1 MEKFVYEFE
10 RSDGCTYS
18 FTDYIC
24 FEAES
29 KEILVTGLT
38 CSLLDFQKEYI
49 QIKEYLNILNK
60 KMELARN
67 GSHKIKPN
75 FEEYKKLRDEEISL
89 EKKLKKLLFNG
100 KEYDIECFT
109 VDRYSPLSEL
119 IDLERSVVSLDEWF
133 LKNK

>member
-24 FEAES
+24 YEAES
-29 KEILVTGLT
+29 KEILITGLT

-49 QIKEYLNILNK
+49 RIKECLNILNK
-60 KMELARN
+60 NMELAMH

-75 FEEYKKLRDEEISL
+75 LEEYKKLREEEISL
-89 EKKLKKLLFNG
+89 KKKLNKFEFNG

-119 IDLERSVVSLDEWF
+119 IDLDRSIIGLNEWF